1 MCAFVFARVYAVCV
15 CVCVFVLVCVC
26 VYVYVCSC
34 NKSVCVGLNGPI
46 SADKVY
52 LR

>member
-1 MCAFVFARVYAVCV
+1 MHLCLHVCMPCA